1 MISQVI
7 DSSWN
12 PILSSLYQP
21 PLDFLNT
28 NILPN
33 IKYYP
38 EKENIFASLLGNQK
52 KHYINSEIKEYLGS
66 YDNSFKALENIKD
79 ANCIQARMPFDPNI
93 Q

>member
-38 EKENIFASLLGNQK
+38 EKENIFRVFKTPVNKVKVVILGQ
-52 KHYINSEIKEYLGS
+52 
-66 YDNSFKALENIKD
+66 D
-79 ANCIQARMPFDPNI
+79 C
-93 Q
+93 